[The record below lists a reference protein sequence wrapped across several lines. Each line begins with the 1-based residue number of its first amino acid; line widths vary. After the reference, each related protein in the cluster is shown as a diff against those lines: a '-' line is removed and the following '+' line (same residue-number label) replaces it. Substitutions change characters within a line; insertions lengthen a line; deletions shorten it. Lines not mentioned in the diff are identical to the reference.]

1 MNPSETA
8 KANEREKQMQKIA
21 GLAGPLAVLL
31 VLVACAGGGRDF
43 IRPEAGSFKLGQ
55 TSYEQVVGKMGE
67 PKSVSDAMRNGK
79 PIKSIVYSYA
89 NANGQPLEEGVTPY
103 RGMTYFFY
111 NDRLVG
117 EQFIS
122 SFKSDNS
129 NFDDSLIDRIKKGQ
143 TTRAEVIQLFGPPSA
158 SFIAPMVKETS
169 GDAIG
174 YSYQAIRGGI
184 LAGLKMH
191 LKALRISFD
200 DKGVVVDVDYTTQG
214 AQ

>member
-1 MNPSETA
+1 
-8 KANEREKQMQKIA
+8 MQRIA

-31 VLVACAGGGRDF
+31 GLVACANGGRDF

-55 TSYEQVVGKMGE
+55 TTYAQVVQKTGE
-67 PKSVSDAMRNGK
+67 PKTVSDALRNDK
-79 PIKSIVYSYA
+79 PVKNIVYSYA
-89 NANGQPLEEGVTPY
+89 NAAGQPLEAGVTPY
-103 RGMTYFFY
+103 RAMTYSFY
-111 NDRLVG
+111 NDVLVG
-117 EQFIS
+117 AQFMS

-129 NFDDSLIDRIKKGQ
+129 NFDDTLVDRIKKGQ

-184 LAGLKMH
+184 LTGLKMH

-200 DKGVVVDVDYTTQG
+200 DKGVVVDVDYATQG